1 MLYFIEN
8 GNYMCN
14 PQAHA
19 EFPLLTT
26 LDYHVHAYLVG
37 SKYGILALQDYAI
50 NAYIAIAE
58 HKMKLGFTAPPGGQ
72 VSDSQELVPGF
83 SAMPLTEGQV
93 GGELLTVPTD
103 HFLNS
108 LVLLWKST
116 STRYDPFRK
125 AVLELTK
132 RELNKLLRIPFFV
145 TLMQEMVGFGDDVV
159 ASLGDD
165 GFEVK
170 AFQILV
176 RGRSR
181 MIWFEV

>member
-8 GNYMCN
+8 GNYVCN
-14 PQAHA
+14 PQAYV

-26 LDYHVHAYLVG
+26 LDYHIHAYLVG
-37 SKYGILALQDYAI
+37 SKYGIPALQDCAI

-58 HKMKLGFTAPPGGQ
+58 HKMKLGFTAPPDGQ
-72 VSDSQELVPGF
+72 VCDAQKLVPGF
-83 SAMPLTEGQV
+83 SAIPLTKGQA
-93 GGELLTVPTD
+93 GGELLTMPID

-108 LVLLWKST
+108 LVLLWKNTPS
-116 STRYDPFRK
+116 RYDPFRK

-132 RELNKLLRIPFFV
+132 RELNKLLQVPFFV

-159 ASLGDD
+159 ASLGND

-170 AFQILV
+170 AFQVPV
-176 RGRSR
+176 RGRSQVIR
-181 MIWFEV
+181 FGV